1 MLERLNVVRSSS
13 ATLAGDAVVVGDPL
27 SDATFIRSGARGG
40 RYGDRQCPKDA
51 IIQYDDGTPRTKHRT
66 TSCAIEVDE
75 AAGGWF
81 ARRPAIIHDS
91 LMTDNLDN
99 LILDL
104 LEWLGSSQ
112 RPYLEVLDAWR
123 TSCPRFP
130 VWEDANDRG
139 FIERHYA
146 PGRGQYVSVSVAG
159 IEHLRKYR
167 SQRVTDVEPLSV

>member
-1 MLERLNVVRSSS
+1 
-13 ATLAGDAVVVGDPL
+13 
-27 SDATFIRSGARGG
+27 
-40 RYGDRQCPKDA
+40 
-51 IIQYDDGTPRTKHRT
+51 
-66 TSCAIEVDE
+66 
-75 AAGGWF
+75 
-81 ARRPAIIHDS
+81 
-91 LMTDNLDN
+91 MTDNLDN

-167 SQRVTDVEPLSV
+167 SQVGERCRTAQRLTASERRSSGVTDRRWGQRGSNESRHV

>member
-1 MLERLNVVRSSS
+1 
-13 ATLAGDAVVVGDPL
+13 
-27 SDATFIRSGARGG
+27 
-40 RYGDRQCPKDA
+40 
-51 IIQYDDGTPRTKHRT
+51 
-66 TSCAIEVDE
+66 
-75 AAGGWF
+75 
-81 ARRPAIIHDS
+81 
-91 LMTDNLDN
+91 MTDNLDNLEN

-146 PGRGQYVSVSVAG
+146 PGRGQYVSVSAAG
-159 IEHLRKYR
+159 TEHLRKYR
-167 SQRVTDVEPLSV
+167 SHWVSDVEPLSV